1 MFESIQPFDNAFL
14 HAVQGAVPVWSSL
27 FFEAITFFG
36 NPVFWLFI
44 ATLLY
49 WSHREK
55 NAFFLV
61 NLILFA
67 SAITAVFKVVLAR
80 PRPSPTEFRVFP
92 ENPLL
97 KQFEQGFDFSFPS
110 GHSVTI
116 GAIVGYYSKKYRG
129 TVLLLLGILAL
140 VLVGLSRMVLG
151 LHFFSDVIVGIGIGL
166 IVGKIVWKIQQ
177 PFESHSFRLTKLE
190 AETGLVAIVLV
201 SLLITMVWDKPAL
214 VAVLLGFYA
223 GFFLVQEKGFK
234 QTPVHHSLQAIKIV
248 VGLLVLGLILL
259 PAVLWAQNWLQFG
272 LLFLG
277 GFWVSF
283 LYPWL
288 FEKAVREPVKIDVAY
303 RRPRK

>member
-14 HAVQGAVPVWSSL
+14 HAVQGAAPAWSIKL
-27 FFEAITFFG
+27 FDSITFLG
-36 NPVFWLFI
+36 NPVFWLFV

-61 NLILFA
+61 NLVLFA
-67 SAITAVFKVVLAR
+67 SAVTAVFKVVFAR
-80 PRPSPTEFRVFP
+80 PRPLPTDFRVSP

-110 GHSVTI
+110 GHSITI
-116 GAIVGYYSKKYRG
+116 GALVGYYSKKYKK
-129 TVLLLLGILAL
+129 TLLLACGILAL
-140 VLVGLSRMVLG
+140 ILVAFSRMVLG
-151 LHFFSDVIVGIGIGL
+151 LHFLSDVVVGIGIGL
-166 IVGKIVWKIQQ
+166 VVGKIAWKIQQ
-177 PFESHSFRLTKLE
+177 SFEKHHFRLTKLE
-190 AETGLVAIVLV
+190 AEAGLVAIILV
-201 SLLITMVWDKPAL
+201 SLIATLFLDKPAL
-214 VAVLLGFYA
+214 VAALLGFYA
-223 GFFLVQEKGFK
+223 GFFLGAEKGFK
-234 QTPVHHSLQAIKIV
+234 QTPVHHSLQAVKIA

-259 PAVLWAQNWLQFG
+259 PAVLWTQSWLQFG
-272 LLFLG
+272 LLFLS

-288 FEKAVREPVKIDVAY
+288 FEKAVREPVKIDISY